1 MIFLFRTHS
10 KFSNFNDSFF
20 DSKSIL
26 THAMI
31 SNKDKL
37 RIGFLGGLGL
47 IGTIG
52 LNHGPCIASEF
63 DFLAEEEPKTA
74 FYFDDASVLSR
85 TSRDEINEKL
95 SDINKRSGFK
105 LVVAT
110 IRKLEFD
117 PDVFSFTE
125 KVFNKWHKSDGGE
138 KNGLLLLVT
147 SGKEGA
153 LVGGNAFMK
162 ALGDDLI
169 DSVVGDNIPI
179 FTEEEKFNEAA
190 MSSINRI
197 VAVLDGK
204 DDPGAPQRAN
214 NNRKRTYKTKEET
227 DRVKPVTGPV
237 VITLLFIAFV
247 VPMLQFYGYV
257 SKD

>member
-1 MIFLFRTHS
+1 MHLLRNQS
-10 KFSNFNDSFF
+10 KFLNFNDSQFC
-20 DSKSIL
+20 SRSIL
-26 THAMI
+26 THSMI
-31 SNKDKL
+31 SDKDKL
-37 RIGFLGGLGL
+37 KIGFFGSLGL
-47 IGTIG
+47 IGAIG
-52 LNHGPCIASEF
+52 LDQGSCVASEF
-63 DFLAEEEPKTA
+63 DFLAEEEPKKA
-74 FYFDDASVLSR
+74 FYFDDANVLSR
-85 TSRDEINEKL
+85 TSKDEINEKL
-95 SDINKRSGFK
+95 SEINKRSGFK

-110 IRKLEFD
+110 IRK
-117 PDVFSFTE
+117 
-125 KVFNKWHKSDGGE
+125 HKFDGGE

-153 LVGGNAFMK
+153 LVGGNAFKK

-169 DSVVGDNIPI
+169 YSVIEDNIPI
-179 FTEEEKFNEAA
+179 FTEKEKFNEAA

-197 VAVLDGK
+197 VAVLDDK
-204 DDPGAPQRAN
+204 NDPGAPQRAS

-237 VITLLFIAFV
+237 VITLLLIAFV

>member
-1 MIFLFRTHS
+1 
-10 KFSNFNDSFF
+10 
-20 DSKSIL
+20 
-26 THAMI
+26 
-31 SNKDKL
+31 
-37 RIGFLGGLGL
+37 
-47 IGTIG
+47 
-52 LNHGPCIASEF
+52 
-63 DFLAEEEPKTA
+63 
-74 FYFDDASVLSR
+74 
-85 TSRDEINEKL
+85 
-95 SDINKRSGFK
+95 
-105 LVVAT
+105 
-110 IRKLEFD
+110 
-117 PDVFSFTE
+117 
-125 KVFNKWHKSDGGE
+125 
-138 KNGLLLLVT
+138 LVT

-153 LVGGNAFMK
+153 LVGGDAFKK

-169 DSVVGDNIPI
+169 YSVIEDNIPI

-190 MSSINRI
+190 MTSINRI

-204 DDPGAPQRAN
+204 NDPGAPQRAS